1 MGLDTSHNCWH
12 GAYSA
17 FNRFRHAIAEAVGIP
32 LDSMEGYEPMFP
44 TPEEERSE
52 SVSWARYEHDP
63 ICILLNHS
71 DCDGEIAN
79 EHCLA
84 LAARIEE
91 ISPKLRESGE
101 GHIPDYRAAA
111 LQFAK
116 GLRDAAEA
124 GEDVEFG

>member
-12 GAYSA
+12 GPYSA
-17 FNRFRHAIAEAVGIP
+17 FNRFRHEIAKAAGIP

-44 TPEEERSE
+44 TPEEDQAER
-52 SVSWARYEHDP
+52 VSWEKYKSDP
-63 ICILLNHS
+63 ICILLDHS

-84 LAARIEE
+84 LAARLEE
-91 ISPKLRESGE
+91 IAPKLIQG
-101 GHIPDYRAAA
+101 GLMA
-111 LQFAK
+111 LRFAK

-124 GEDVEFG
+124 GEDVEFR

>member
-17 FNRFRHAIAEAVGIP
+17 FNRFRHAIAEAAGIP

-44 TPEEERSE
+44 TPEEKNKEAIP
-52 SVSWARYEHDP
+52 WDQYENDP

-71 DCDGEIAN
+71 DCEGEI
-79 EHCLA
+79 ESKDCLA
-84 LAARIEE
+84 LAVRLEE
-91 ISPKLRESGE
+91 IAANLREDGE
-101 GHIPDYRAAA
+101 GHIYSYRAAA
-111 LQFAK
+111 LRFAK

-124 GEDVEFG
+124 GEDVDFH